1 MSKSFTSFFFADDS
15 LFSCHATLED
25 VNCLASIF
33 DQYEKISG
41 QKVNYDKSSIIFGKQ
56 IQQDVRSQV
65 HQILKIYTIGGGGR
79 YGFTRTVQS

>member
-1 MSKSFTSFFFADDS
+1 MSKSFTSFFADDS
-15 LFSCHATLED
+15 LFFCHAMLED

-33 DQYEKISG
+33 DQYEKISR

-56 IQQDVRSQV
+56 IQQDVRSQI

-79 YGFTRTVQS
+79 YLGLPE